1 MYRFGAAEAPAAP
14 ASPSASTSGAAAAA
28 AAAAPATAPAKRRF
42 QSSWDA
48 KEAGG
53 GSSPQADYLYE
64 VGQSEVSMNIDTGQ
78 NAIHLD
84 SVFTGNDL
92 FALGHQS
99 DIADGSL
106 RDWDFRSLNNIVG
119 DYYVAPK
126 FLDAVAMHVVKNFLV
141 DAGSFD
147 ASTRVPLILG
157 IWGGKGQGKSFQT
170 ELVFKKLG

>member
-1 MYRFGAAEAPAAP
+1 LR
-14 ASPSASTSGAAAAA
+14 
-28 AAAAPATAPAKRRF
+28 
-42 QSSWDA
+42 SSWGA

-53 GSSPQADYLYE
+53 GSSPEADYLYE

-78 NAIHLD
+78 NSRNID
-84 SVFTGNDL
+84 SLFTGKT
-92 FALGHQS
+92 LGHES

-126 FLDAVAMHVVKNFLV
+126 FLDAVAMHIAKNFLV
-141 DAGSFD
+141 EQGSFD

-170 ELVFKKLG
+170 ELAFKKLG